1 MQSIKL
7 RKATRVSIT
16 FGIDL
21 ERGDEFLNLRTV
33 KLTEPRVVERDQI
46 LAPIAQQPQARIN
59 VLPLQV
65 ALIDTLEQ
73 LVGFTE
79 SLLTSSTTRLRG

>member
-1 MQSIKL
+1 MILS
-7 RKATRVSIT
+7 AVTS
-16 FGIDL
+16 
-21 ERGDEFLNLRTV
+21 FLNLRTV